1 MDACDYMSN
10 EQVHVI
16 SSEQVLRGKTQ
27 SEEPEQE
34 VKGRPHTAA
43 AWKQWVWGSVWECD
57 IKKADKQGTYRDK
70 ATVKE

>member
-1 MDACDYMSN
+1 MHVIARVH

-16 SSEQVLRGKTQ
+16 SSVQVLKGKTQ

-57 IKKADKQGTYRDK
+57 IKKQANKGERERKYHRGK
-70 ATVKE
+70 I